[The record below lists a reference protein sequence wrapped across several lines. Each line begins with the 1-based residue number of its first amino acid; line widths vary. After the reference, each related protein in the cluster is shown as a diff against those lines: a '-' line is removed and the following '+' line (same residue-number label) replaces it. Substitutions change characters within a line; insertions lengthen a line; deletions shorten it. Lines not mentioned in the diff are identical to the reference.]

1 MPSLKIIQN
10 PMSHR
15 TLHELA
21 KFGSGVVAADLATN
35 IWFLYSGLLPITTLG
50 MTVTEAMLWPSV
62 VFDIAL
68 LAMLVHYGW
77 NIGHI
82 PALRER
88 SYLLLTG
95 IVFGVVAVAH
105 FAHVLFGLNIN
116 MFGYEVPH
124 WLSWTASAV
133 TAYFSYMS
141 LRLATRLKN

>member
-1 MPSLKIIQN
+1 
-10 PMSHR
+10 MSHR

-35 IWFLYSGLLPITTLG
+35 IWFLYSGLLPITTMG

-88 SYLLLTG
+88 TYLL
-95 IVFGVVAVAH
+95 VAGVVFLTLAVAH
-105 FAHVLFGLNIN
+105 FAHILFGLNIN
-116 MFGYEVPH
+116 AFGYEVPH

-133 TAYFSYMS
+133 TAYFAYMS